1 MIIGHL
7 KYLCSVYAMK
17 KKWRQQ
23 NSHNNTKL
31 ERLCPAELIH
41 VGNHSYG
48 FLDVHCSNR
57 ENQLLI
63 GNFVSVGYRS
73 VFLLSS
79 EHDIQRVST
88 FPYKVEVCGVDY
100 EGESRGDIVVGDD
113 VWIGF
118 GATILSGVHIG
129 QGAVI
134 GAGAVVTKDVPPY
147 CVVGGNPARTI
158 RYRFD
163 DSVIAFLNTLDYGKL
178 TDEMIRDHV
187 GDLYLKINDLSAEEV
202 SKKFAWFPK
211 KEPGRQ
217 KND

>member
-7 KYLCSVYAMK
+7 KYLNSMYAMK
-17 KKWRQQ
+17 KKWRQR

-31 ERLCPAELIH
+31 ERLCPSELIH

-57 ENQLLI
+57 ENQLFI
-63 GNFVSVGYRS
+63 GHFVSVGHKS

-79 EHDIQRVST
+79 DHDIQRIST
-88 FPYKVEVCGVDY
+88 FPYKVEVCGEAY

-118 GATILSGVHIG
+118 GAAILSGVHIG

-147 CVVGGNPARTI
+147 CVVGGNPAKTI
-158 RYRFD
+158 RYRFEEP
-163 DSVIAFLNTLDYGKL
+163 VMEYLKTLDYGKL
-178 TDEMIRDHV
+178 TDELVREHAE
-187 GDLYLKINDLSAEEV
+187 DLYLKIDGMSLEEV
-202 SKKFAWFPK
+202 TERYAWFPK
-211 KEPGRQ
+211 KIS
-217 KND
+217 

>member
-7 KYLCSVYAMK
+7 KYLYSMYTMK
-17 KKWRQQ
+17 KKWRQR

-31 ERLCPAELIH
+31 ERLCPSELIH

-57 ENQLLI
+57 ENQLFI
-63 GNFVSVGYRS
+63 GHFVSVGHKS

-79 EHDIQRVST
+79 DHDIQRIST
-88 FPYKVEVCGVDY
+88 FSYKVEVCGEAY

-118 GATILSGVHIG
+118 GAAILSGVHIG

-147 CVVGGNPARTI
+147 CVVGGNPAKTI
-158 RYRFD
+158 RYRFEEP
-163 DSVIAFLNTLDYGKL
+163 VIEYLKTLDYGKL
-178 TDEMIRDHV
+178 TDELVREHAE
-187 GDLYLKINDLSAEEV
+187 DLYLKIDGMGLEEV
-202 SKKFAWFPK
+202 TERYAWFPK
-211 KEPGRQ
+211 KIS
-217 KND
+217 